1 MSFWNKVLKPALST
15 AGSWLFGEDAVSE
28 FAAGFEYGDTM
39 YGYEDFDETTAG
51 VFYKAGDVLEDAYTF
66 GKDVYEKATSS
77 GAVAS
82 TAKGMLGLDEKGR
95 ARPAPAKVRGSTT
108 PAPTLRGGATV
119 NYRKIGYADPRVQS
133 AFSKI
138 AQSQIPAIQVTARQA
153 NLTIRGGRRT
163 IGLPADSISVR
174 SSTRSIT

>member
-1 MSFWNKVLKPALST
+1 MSLWNKYLKPALST

-51 VFYKAGDVLEDAYTF
+51 VFYKAGDILEDAYTF
-66 GKDVYEKATSS
+66 GKDVYDEVGKDVV
-77 GAVAS
+77 G
-82 TAKGMLGLDEKGR
+82 GMLGTDDKGR
-95 ARPAPAKVRGSTT
+95 ARPTPAKVRGSTT
-108 PAPTLRGGATV
+108 PASTLRGGAKV
-119 NYRKIGYADPRVQS
+119 DYRKVGYADPRVQS

-138 AQSQIPAIQVTARQA
+138 AQSNIPAIQVTSRQA

-163 IGLPADSISVR
+163 IGLPADNIPIR
-174 SSTRSIT
+174 TSTRSIA

>member
-15 AGSWLFGEDAVSE
+15 AGSWLFGEEAVDE
-28 FAAGFEYGDTM
+28 FTSGFM
-39 YGYEDFDETTAG
+39 YGEEAPFEDFGYSRDT
-51 VFYKAGDVLEDAYTF
+51 FFKAGDILEDVYTF
-66 GKDVYEKATSS
+66 GKEVYDKASGS

-95 ARPAPAKVRGSTT
+95 SLPSPAKVRGATT

-138 AQSQIPAIQVTARQA
+138 AQSEIPAIQVTARQA

-163 IGLPADSISVR
+163 IGLPSDNIPIR